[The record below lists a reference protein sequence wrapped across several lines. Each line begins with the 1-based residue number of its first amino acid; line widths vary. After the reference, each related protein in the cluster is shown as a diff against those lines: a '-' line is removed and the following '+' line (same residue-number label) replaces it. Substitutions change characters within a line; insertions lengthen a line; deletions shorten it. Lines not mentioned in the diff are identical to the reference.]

1 MEYERDPKKTK
12 FYNSRAWRRLSKAF
26 AESKGYVCEI
36 CHNKYAKPDVVPFYK
51 QFHVHHKI
59 ELTAENIDDP
69 NIALNEDNLML
80 LCQHCHNLVTTQKEV
95 LAPGLIFDDKG
106 MVRPI

>member
-26 AESKGYVCEI
+26 AGSKGYVCEI
-36 CHNKYAKPDVVPFYK
+36 CHNKYAKPDIVPFYK